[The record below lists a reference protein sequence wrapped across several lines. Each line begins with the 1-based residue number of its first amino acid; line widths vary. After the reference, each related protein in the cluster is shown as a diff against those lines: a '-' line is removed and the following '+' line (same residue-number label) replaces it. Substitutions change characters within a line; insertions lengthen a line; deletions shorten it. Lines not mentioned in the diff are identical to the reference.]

1 MNAPLNERSPKRAL
15 PQTGAPPNEH
25 KKNALENGRFRTQ
38 KVNKI
43 DPQKKLW
50 LDIYV
55 EKRVWA
61 KKSAKL
67 VIPVR
72 STFQNDSH
80 PPIGGPHPVLYF
92 TTQIKKKYRTAM
104 C

>member
-43 DPQKKLW
+43 DPKKIVIRYLCW
-50 LDIYV
+50 EAGLG
-55 EKRVWA
+55 EKI
-61 KKSAKL
+61 S
-67 VIPVR
+67 
-72 STFQNDSH
+72 
-80 PPIGGPHPVLYF
+80 
-92 TTQIKKKYRTAM
+92 
-104 C
+104 